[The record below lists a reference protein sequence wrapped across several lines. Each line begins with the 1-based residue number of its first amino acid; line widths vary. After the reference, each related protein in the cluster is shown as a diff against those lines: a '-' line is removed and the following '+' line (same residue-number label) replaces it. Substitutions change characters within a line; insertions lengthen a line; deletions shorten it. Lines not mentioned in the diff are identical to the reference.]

1 MAQWSRIGL
10 QSKGCRR
17 CKLDPWVRKI
27 SLEKEMATDSSIL
40 AWRNP
45 MDRGARWATVR
56 GVTKSWTRLS
66 TAQGSQLP
74 STQLLFSWFSEWGSC
89 CPESCALS
97 GHCPSQPGL
106 PSRSSYQHTGCC
118 LILKEAA
125 GVLKQRH
132 LISFHS
138 TEPWEHRVSSLGIP
152 FLTLKPTDTGE
163 MNGDTL
169 DPNVLFVGP
178 PTVRYR
184 AGHGRE

>member
-27 SLEKEMATDSSIL
+27 SLEKEMATHSSIL

-45 MDRGARWATVR
+45 MDRGARWAIVR

-74 STQLLFSWFSEWGSC
+74 STQLLFSCFSEWGSC
-89 CPESCALS
+89 CPKSCALS

-106 PSRSSYQHTGCC
+106 PSPADRRR
-118 LILKEAA
+118 
-125 GVLKQRH
+125 VLVV
-132 LISFHS
+132 I
-138 TEPWEHRVSSLGIP
+138 TEHA
-152 FLTLKPTDTGE
+152 
-163 MNGDTL
+163 
-169 DPNVLFVGP
+169 VLFIYVFTIQLDIVP
-178 PTVRYR
+178 
-184 AGHGRE
+184 